1 MKNHQVQELYRRDIY
16 GLELALAIEKMGSI
30 AVSVANRW
38 ELGWPDRVQVL
49 LDENIYQINLAA
61 QVEREKDV
69 LADAGHLQHLAR
81 HEILE
86 MHGVRLSP
94 PIWKVVKKDGVRFI
108 EGDAVALPPTFV
120 TKTLLSDHFNMRSSG
135 TLPDIL
141 KHPRK

>member
-1 MKNHQVQELYRRDIY
+1 MLEELYKREIY
-16 GLELALAIEKMGSI
+16 GSELALTIEKMGSI

-69 LADAGHLQHLAR
+69 LADAGHLQHLTH

-86 MHGVRLSP
+86 MHGVKLSP
-94 PIWKVVKKDGVRFI
+94 PTWAVVKKDGVNFI
-108 EGDAVALPPTFV
+108 EGDAISPLPTFV
-120 TKTLLSDHFNMRSSG
+120 TKALLSDYFDMSSPG
-135 TLPDIL
+135 TLQDIL
-141 KHPRK
+141 SRPLKK